1 MTEHLFL
8 PFPLSVNAMYKNA
21 GKARAK
27 SKRYREWIEGAQWQ
41 LAGQHKGKP
50 ITGPLMLTL
59 AIKQP
64 DRRRRDLGNL
74 EKCVTDLMT
83 GVVYED
89 DSQIKI
95 LAMHFDETDSPVGTR
110 VMIDRLS
117 APIAVN
123 FLRTFE
129 KHCKQKAEQTERIS
143 KSAQPVPNI
152 STKAKGGQHA

>member
-1 MTEHLFL
+1 MTVHLFL

-27 SKRYREWIEGAQWQ
+27 SKRYKDWLHGAGLLLSTQY
-41 LAGQHKGKP
+41 KGKP
-50 ITGPLMLTL
+50 LEGKLMLTL

-64 DRRRRDLGNL
+64 DRRKRDLGNL

-83 GVVYED
+83 GVVYKD
-89 DSQIKI
+89 DSQIKA

-110 VMIDRLS
+110 VYLDEIN

-123 FLRTFE
+123 FLRTF
-129 KHCKQKAEQTERIS
+129 AERDTNKNTVE
-143 KSAQPVPNI
+143 SAETLATANHN
-152 STKAKGGQHA
+152 AK